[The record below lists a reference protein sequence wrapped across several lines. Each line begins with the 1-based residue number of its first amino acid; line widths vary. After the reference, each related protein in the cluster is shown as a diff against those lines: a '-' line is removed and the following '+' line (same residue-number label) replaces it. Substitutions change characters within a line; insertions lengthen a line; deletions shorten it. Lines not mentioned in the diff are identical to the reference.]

1 MPAINI
7 SNAAIKEIS
16 SERGTTFV
24 TVTYREGPWN
34 RTNEQTVRLVVSQR
48 TIILNQN
55 GMLVP
60 ASALRAGM
68 TINASFSSAMTRSI
82 PPQAAAYIIK
92 ITGRQPRENVT
103 TGRILEIDQ
112 RNRSF
117 TTISDRDLST
127 IIRFNVPDNTRI
139 FNRMGR
145 SMNFSGLRSGMSVQV
160 RHASFMTASIPPQT
174 TAFEIRVL

>member
-7 SNAAIKEIS
+7 SNATIKEIS

-34 RTNEQTVRLVVSQR
+34 RGQEQTIRLVVSQR

-55 GMLVP
+55 GMMIP
-60 ASALRAGM
+60 AAALRVGM
-68 TINASFSSAMTRSI
+68 TLNASFSSAMTRSI

-92 ITGRQPRENVT
+92 ITGRQPQENVT

-112 RNRSF
+112 RNRRF

-127 IIRFNVPDNTRI
+127 MIRFNVPENTKI

-145 SMNFSGLRSGMSVQV
+145 PMNFSALRSGMNVQV
-160 RHASFMTASIPPQT
+160 RHANFMTASIPPQT